1 MHHHQPLQLLALGP
15 GGQPPQVPH
24 RDPGLGVGGGFGI
37 TYHSNCFDVCL
48 VHLIYYTFFNFS
60 AHSLVFIV
68 VDGVEGDAV
77 LQAVDLGPP
86 GAGHQQLPEHG
97 RQVEPLVRAVVR
109 LQYGAVTMF
118 DQRLRCA
125 HRIDS
130 KFPEQAAAQ
139 VGHGEQ
145 RVLAGAQLQVAED
158 LEDDDSALVNVQ
170 LVIERVKV
178 VTYSINRVE
187 LPATDV

>member
-1 MHHHQPLQLLALGP
+1 MIDTTLHTLQLRCQGCPGDGVDVAHEGVESLHVVHHHQPLQLLALGP

-37 TYHSNCFDVCL
+37 TYHSNCFDVYI

-68 VDGVEGDAV
+68 VEGVEGDAV

-109 LQYGAVTMF
+109 LQ
-118 DQRLRCA
+118 
-125 HRIDS
+125 
-130 KFPEQAAAQ
+130 
-139 VGHGEQ
+139 
-145 RVLAGAQLQVAED
+145 
-158 LEDDDSALVNVQ
+158 
-170 LVIERVKV
+170 
-178 VTYSINRVE
+178 
-187 LPATDV
+187 